1 MLRSPCRRRR
11 TREDRERRRVVDRP
25 RRFLQNPRSKERP
38 VASYRRIEVKPIAG
52 ALGAEI
58 AGVDLGN
65 MDDEAFDEIAAAWL
79 EHLVVFFR
87 RQTITPEQQ
96 IAFAK
101 RFGEIHHHPFMK
113 GMDEH
118 PEILEIIKEEGDTR
132 AFGEVWHTDQMF
144 NPKPAKAT
152 ILYAK
157 ETPDAGGDTLFANMY
172 LAYEALSDPMK
183 ELLEGVKTWNVGDRQ
198 TLSRN
203 GAIGPPREGRY
214 AGNEKM
220 AAKVREPG
228 DLQTECS
235 HPLVRTHPETGRK
248 ALYIS
253 NHTQTLQD
261 FRRAEARPILDFLM
275 IHAVQPE
282 FTCRFRWE
290 VGSLA
295 IWDNRCTQH
304 RALNDYP
311 GKRRRMHRIT
321 IAGDAPF

>member
-1 MLRSPCRRRR
+1 LTEAAPLTVWLRSCTIR
-11 TREDRERRRVVDRP
+11 DERRNTVP
-25 RRFLQNPRSKERP
+25 
-38 VASYRRIEVKPIAG
+38 SYRRIEVNPIAG

-58 AGVDLGN
+58 AGADLAN
-65 MDDEAFDEIAAAWL
+65 LDDETFQEIDAAWL
-79 EHLVVFFR
+79 DHLVIFFR
-87 RQTITPEQQ
+87 DQTISPEQQ
-96 IAFAK
+96 IAFAR
-101 RFGEIHHHPFMK
+101 RFGEIHHHPFLK

-118 PEILEIIKEEGDTR
+118 PDILEIVKEEGDTR

-157 ETPDAGGDTLFANMY
+157 ETPDAGGDTLFANLY
-172 LAYEALSDPMK
+172 LAYDALSDAMK
-183 ELLEGVKTWNVGDRQ
+183 TMLASVKTWNVGDRKRLMQ
-198 TLSRN
+198 DDGMGSATD
-203 GAIGPPREGRY
+203 GRY

-220 AAKVREPG
+220 AAKVRDPG
-228 DLQTECS
+228 NVQTES
-235 HPLVRTHPETGRK
+235 VHPLVRTHPETGRK

-253 NHTQTLQD
+253 NHTQTLD
-261 FRRAEARPILDFLM
+261 GFTRAEARPILDFLRM
-275 IHAVQPE
+275 HAIQPE

-304 RALNDYP
+304 RALNDYA

-321 IAGDAPF
+321 IAGDPPF

>member
-1 MLRSPCRRRR
+1 M
-11 TREDRERRRVVDRP
+11 
-25 RRFLQNPRSKERP
+25 
-38 VASYRRIEVKPIAG
+38 ASYRRIEVKPVAG

-58 AGVDLGN
+58 GNVDLGN
-65 MDDEAFDEIAAAWL
+65 LDDETFGEIKTAWL

-87 RQTITPEQQ
+87 RQNISPEQQ
-96 IAFAK
+96 IALAR

-113 GMDEH
+113 GMDEY
-118 PEILEIIKEEGDTR
+118 PDILEIIKEEGDTK

-152 ILYAK
+152 MLYAK
-157 ETPDAGGDTLFANMY
+157 ETPDAGGDTMFANMY
-172 LAYEALSDPMK
+172 LAYETLSDAMK
-183 ELLEGVKTWNVGDRQ
+183 EMLKSVRTWNVGDRKKLQ
-198 TLSRN
+198 KS
-203 GAIGPPREGRY
+203 GGMGPPARDGRY
-214 AGNEKM
+214 TGNEKM
-220 AAKVREPG
+220 AAKVRDPG
-228 DLQTECS
+228 DLQTECA
-235 HPLVRTHPETGRK
+235 HPIVRTHPETGRK

-253 NHTQTLQD
+253 SHTQTLD
-261 FRRAEARPILDFLM
+261 GFKADEARPILDFLAE
-275 IHAVQPE
+275 HATEPE

>member
-1 MLRSPCRRRR
+1 
-11 TREDRERRRVVDRP
+11 
-25 RRFLQNPRSKERP
+25 
-38 VASYRRIEVKPIAG
+38 VASYRRIKVKPIAG

-58 AGVDLGN
+58 GNIDLGN
-65 MDDEAFDEIAAAWL
+65 LDDETFGEIKSAWL

-87 RQTITPEQQ
+87 RQNISPEQQ
-96 IAFAK
+96 IALGR

-113 GMDEH
+113 GMDEY
-118 PEILEIIKEEGDTR
+118 PDILEIIKEEGDTK

-157 ETPDAGGDTLFANMY
+157 ETPDAGGDTMFTNLY
-172 LAYEALSDPMK
+172 LAYETLSEAMK
-183 ELLEGVKTWNVGDRQ
+183 EMLKSIRTWNVGDRKKLQ
-198 TLSRN
+198 KG
-203 GAIGPPREGRY
+203 GAMGPPARDGRY
-214 AGNEKM
+214 SGNEKM
-220 AAKVREPG
+220 AAKVRDPG
-228 DLQTECS
+228 DLQTES
-235 HPLVRTHPETGRK
+235 AHPIVRTHPETGRK

-253 NHTQTLQD
+253 SHTQTLD
-261 FRRAEARPILDFLM
+261 GFKEGESRPILDFLAE
-275 IHAVQPE
+275 HAIQPE

-304 RALNDYP
+304 RALNDYA

>member
-1 MLRSPCRRRR
+1 V
-11 TREDRERRRVVDRP
+11 T
-25 RRFLQNPRSKERP
+25 
-38 VASYRRIEVKPIAG
+38 SYRRIEVKPIAG

-58 AGVDLGN
+58 AGIDLAVL
-65 MDDEAFDEIAAAWL
+65 DDETFKEIEAAWL
-79 EHLVVFFR
+79 KHLVIFFR
-87 RQTITPEQQ
+87 GQTLTPEQQ
-96 IAFAK
+96 IAFAR

-118 PEILEIIKEEGDTR
+118 PDILEIIKEEGDTR

-144 NPKPAKAT
+144 NPRPAKAT

-172 LAYEALSDPMK
+172 LAYDALSDPMK
-183 ELLEGVKTWNVGDRQ
+183 EMLNGIRTWNVGDRRK
-198 TLSRN
+198 LMRDDKMDSAGN
-203 GAIGPPREGRY
+203 ARY

-220 AAKVREPG
+220 AAKVRDPG
-228 DLQTECS
+228 DLQTES
-235 HPLVRTHPETGRK
+235 AHPIVRTHPQTGRK

-253 NHTQTLQD
+253 NHTQTFD
-261 FRRAEARPILDFLM
+261 GFNRAEARPILDFLTA
-275 IHAVQPE
+275 HAVQPE
-282 FTCRFRWE
+282 FTCRLRWE

-304 RALNDYP
+304 RALNDYA

>member
-1 MLRSPCRRRR
+1 M
-11 TREDRERRRVVDRP
+11 
-25 RRFLQNPRSKERP
+25 
-38 VASYRRIEVKPIAG
+38 ASYRRIKVRPVAG

-58 AGVDLGN
+58 TGVNLGRL
-65 MDDEAFDEIAAAWL
+65 DDETFEEIKAAWL

-87 RQTITPEQQ
+87 GQAITPEQQ

-101 RFGEIHHHPFMK
+101 RFGEIHYHPFMK
-113 GMDEH
+113 GMDEY
-118 PEILEIIKEEGDTR
+118 PDILEIIKEEGDTK

-152 ILYAK
+152 MLYAK

-172 LAYEALSDPMK
+172 LAYEMLSEPMK
-183 ELLEGVKTWNVGDRQ
+183 ELLEGVKTWNVGDRKRLSQ
-198 TLSRN
+198 TKEITSTRD
-203 GAIGPPREGRY
+203 GRY
-214 AGNEKM
+214 AGNQKM
-220 AAKVREPG
+220 AAKVRDPG
-228 DLQTECS
+228 DLQTEAA

-253 NHTQTLQD
+253 NHTQTLD
-261 FRRAEARPILDFLM
+261 GFKDAEARPIIDFLRT
-275 IHAVQPE
+275 HAVEPE

-295 IWDNRCTQH
+295 IWDNRCAQH
-304 RALNDYP
+304 RALNDYQ

>member
-1 MLRSPCRRRR
+1 
-11 TREDRERRRVVDRP
+11 
-25 RRFLQNPRSKERP
+25 
-38 VASYRRIEVKPIAG
+38 VASYRRIDVKPVAG

-58 AGVDLGN
+58 GGVDLARL
-65 MDDEAFDEIAAAWL
+65 DDATFREIEAAWL

-87 RQTITPEQQ
+87 KQSITPEQQ

-118 PEILEIIKEEGDTR
+118 PDILEIIKEESDTK

-152 ILYAK
+152 MLYAK

-172 LAYEALSDPMK
+172 LAYETLSEPMRTM
-183 ELLEGVKTWNVGDRQ
+183 LADVKTWNVGDRKKLSQ
-198 TLSRN
+198 TKEIS
-203 GAIGPPREGRY
+203 ATREGRY
-214 AGNEKM
+214 AGNQKM
-220 AAKVREPG
+220 AAKLRDPG
-228 DLQTECS
+228 DLVTEAT
-235 HPLVRTHPETGRK
+235 HPLVRTHPETRRK
-248 ALYIS
+248 AIYIS
-253 NHTQTLQD
+253 NHTQALAGFKD
-261 FRRAEARPILDFLM
+261 AEARPIIDFLRE
-275 IHAVQPE
+275 HAVEPE

-290 VGSLA
+290 VGSMA

-321 IAGDAPF
+321 IAGDVPF

>member
-1 MLRSPCRRRR
+1 M
-11 TREDRERRRVVDRP
+11 T
-25 RRFLQNPRSKERP
+25 
-38 VASYRRIEVKPIAG
+38 SYRRIEVKPIAG

-58 AGVDLGN
+58 AGVDLADLDN
-65 MDDEAFDEIAAAWL
+65 ETFKEIEAAWL
-79 EHLVVFFR
+79 THLMIFFR
-87 RQTITPEQQ
+87 SQALTPEQQ
-96 IAFAK
+96 IAFAR

-118 PEILEIIKEEGDTR
+118 PDILEIIKEEGDTR

-144 NPKPAKAT
+144 NPRPAKAT

-172 LAYEALSDPMK
+172 LAYDALSDPMK
-183 ELLEGVKTWNVGDRQ
+183 EMLKDIRTWNVGDRRK
-198 TLSRN
+198 LMRN
-203 GAIGPPREGRY
+203 DEMDSAGNARY

-220 AAKVREPG
+220 AAKVRDPG
-228 DLQTECS
+228 DLQTES
-235 HPLVRTHPETGRK
+235 AHPIVRTHPQTGRK

-253 NHTQTLQD
+253 NHTQTFD
-261 FRRAEARPILDFLM
+261 GFKRVEAQPILDFLTA
-275 IHAVQPE
+275 HAVQPE
-282 FTCRFRWE
+282 FTCRLRWE

>member
-1 MLRSPCRRRR
+1 M
-11 TREDRERRRVVDRP
+11 
-25 RRFLQNPRSKERP
+25 
-38 VASYRRIEVKPIAG
+38 ASYRRIEVKPVAG
-52 ALGAEI
+52 ALGAEVG
-58 AGVDLGN
+58 GVELASL
-65 MDDEAFDEIAAAWL
+65 DDDTFDEIKIAWL
-79 EHLVVFFR
+79 EYLVLFFHD
-87 RQTITPEQQ
+87 QFITPDQQ

-101 RFGEIHHHPFMK
+101 RFGDIHEHPFMK
-113 GMDEH
+113 HMDEH

-172 LAYEALSDPMK
+172 LAYETLSDPMK
-183 ELLEGVKTWNVGDRQ
+183 ALLDGVKTWNVGDRKKLLQ
-198 TLSRN
+198 GEKTGIRRD
-203 GAIGPPREGRY
+203 APY
-214 AGNEKM
+214 TGNEKM
-220 AAKVREPG
+220 AAKVRDPG
-228 DLQTECS
+228 DLQTEAA
-235 HPLVRTHPETGRK
+235 HPIVRTHPETGRR

-253 NHTQTLQD
+253 SHTQTLHGFKD
-261 FRRAEARPILDFLM
+261 VEAKPIIDFLRA
-275 IHAVQPE
+275 HAVEPE
-282 FTCRFRWE
+282 FTCRFRWA

-321 IAGDAPF
+321 IAGDAPL

>member
-1 MLRSPCRRRR
+1 
-11 TREDRERRRVVDRP
+11 VG
-25 RRFLQNPRSKERP
+25 
-38 VASYRRIEVKPIAG
+38 SYRRIEVKPVAG

-58 AGVDLGN
+58 ARVNLGRL
-65 MDDEAFDEIAAAWL
+65 DDETFEEIKQAWL
-79 EHLVVFFR
+79 EHLVIFFR
-87 RQTITPEQQ
+87 DQNITPEQQ
-96 IAFAK
+96 VAFAR

-118 PEILEIIKEEGDTR
+118 PDILEIIKEEGDTK

-157 ETPDAGGDTLFANMY
+157 ETPDAGGDTMFTNLYM
-172 LAYEALSDPMK
+172 AYDTLSEPMK
-183 ELLEGVKTWNVGDRQ
+183 ALLASVKTWNVGDRKRLMDGEKAGI
-198 TLSRN
+198 TRD
-203 GAIGPPREGRY
+203 GRY

-220 AAKVREPG
+220 SAKLRDPGELVTEAA
-228 DLQTECS
+228 

-253 NHTQTLQD
+253 NHTQTLQG
-261 FRRAEARPILDFLM
+261 FKNSEARPIVDYLRT
-275 IHAVQPE
+275 HAVEPE
-282 FTCRFRWE
+282 FTCRFRWQ
-290 VGSLA
+290 VGSMA

-321 IAGDAPF
+321 IAGDTPY

>member
-1 MLRSPCRRRR
+1 M
-11 TREDRERRRVVDRP
+11 E
-25 RRFLQNPRSKERP
+25 Q
-38 VASYRRIEVKPIAG
+38 AMAAYRRIEVRPIAG

-58 AGVDLGN
+58 GKVNLATL
-65 MDDEAFDEIAAAWL
+65 DDATFKEIKAAWL

-87 RQTITPEQQ
+87 DQNITPDQQ

-113 GMDEH
+113 GMDEY
-118 PEILEIIKEEGDTR
+118 PDILEIIKEEGDTK

-157 ETPDAGGDTLFANMY
+157 ETPDAAGDTLFANMY
-172 LAYEALSDPMK
+172 LAYETLSEPMK
-183 ELLEGVKTWNVGDRQ
+183 ALLSGVKTWNVGDRKK
-198 TLSRN
+198 LSQGDKMGFTRD
-203 GAIGPPREGRY
+203 GRY
-214 AGNEKM
+214 AGNQKM
-220 AAKVREPG
+220 AAKVRDPG
-228 DLQTECS
+228 DLQTEAA

-253 NHTQTLQD
+253 NHTQTLD
-261 FRRAEARPILDFLM
+261 GFRDAEARPIIDFLRT
-275 IHAVQPE
+275 HAVEPE

-311 GKRRRMHRIT
+311 GKRRRMHRVT